1 VKLILQPRD
10 GATPILTA
18 IKKAKKSIDI
28 AIFRFDR
35 TDIEAE
41 LKAAAARGVKVTA
54 LIAYVNR
61 GGEKHL
67 RALEMRFLDAGI
79 TVARTADDLIRYHDK
94 LIIFDR
100 KTLFMLSFNFTHLD
114 IDHSRG
120 FGIITSNSK
129 IVQEAIKL
137 FEADCTRTSYSARLE
152 TFVVSPVNSRKVLT
166 TFLRGA
172 KKQLLIYDPEISDPE
187 VVRIL
192 QERAESGAEVR
203 IIGKAS
209 KRLGLKVSKL
219 TKIRLHTRT
228 ILKDASQA
236 FIGSQS
242 LREAELDSR
251 REVGLIIREKKIVKQ
266 LTECFESDWSSTDAA
281 TDSGMKK
288 DEPEVPKKQV
298 VQATKVLAKELH
310 PLETTVKK
318 AVKKVVAEAGEDILG
333 DKRVKSTV
341 KKMVK
346 RAIKQAVKEVAN
358 DTKDT

>member
-1 VKLILQPRD
+1 VKLIYQPRD
-10 GATPILTA
+10 GAAPLLTA

-28 AIFRFDR
+28 AVFRFDR

-41 LKAAAARGVKVTA
+41 LKAAAARGVKVKA

-120 FGIITSNSK
+120 FGIITSNTE

-137 FEADCTRTSYSARLE
+137 FEADCARTSYSAGLD

-166 TFLRGA
+166 TFLKRA

-192 QERAESGAEVR
+192 QERAKSGVAVR

-209 KRLGLKVSKL
+209 KRLGLKASKL
-219 TKIRLHTRT
+219 TKMRLHTRT
-228 ILKDASQA
+228 IIKDASQA

-266 LTECFESDWSSTDAA
+266 LIECFESDWSSTDQITDGA
-281 TDSGMKK
+281 TKK
-288 DEPEVPKKQV
+288 DEPEVPKKHV

-310 PLETTVKK
+310 PLEATVKK
-318 AVKKVVAEAGEDILG
+318 AVKRVVAKAGEDILG
-333 DKRVKSTV
+333 DKRVKTTV

-346 RAIKQAVKEVAN
+346 KAIKQAVKEVAN
-358 DTKDT
+358 GTKDE